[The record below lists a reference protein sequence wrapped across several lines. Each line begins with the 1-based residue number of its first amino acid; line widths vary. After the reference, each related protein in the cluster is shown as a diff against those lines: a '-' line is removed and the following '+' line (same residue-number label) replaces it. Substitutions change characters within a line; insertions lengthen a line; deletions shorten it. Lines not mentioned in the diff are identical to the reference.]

1 MAPTLVTGRDGEIV
15 TIPGVPT
22 RIKRLRP
29 VERAEE
35 ESTYMPSAEQKPN
48 PQPWEQR
55 RGRGGSTPPLGSNR
69 ETGKT
74 T

>member
-1 MAPTLVTGRDGEIV
+1 MALTLVTGRDGEIV

-35 ESTYMPSAEQKPN
+35 ESTYTPSAEQKPN

-55 RGRGGSTPPLGSNR
+55 
-69 ETGKT
+69 
-74 T
+74 